1 MSTYDSNTPY
11 VVVDRYSDLEAASPA
26 KQTQLP
32 PRNPIAANPAN
43 GYVEPSQE
51 KGQPKAFGRGTWAF
65 VAIVALVS
73 ALVIGGAIGGGLGAT
88 LASCENDK
96 RNIMDQML

>member
-11 VVVDRYSDLEAASPA
+11 VVIDRYSDLEATSPA
-26 KQTQLP
+26 KQQIPAQNVLAT
-32 PRNPIAANPAN
+32 NHAN
-43 GYVEPSQE
+43 GHAEVAQE
-51 KGQPKAFGRGTWAF
+51 KGYPRSLGRGTWTF

-73 ALVIGGAIGGGLGAT
+73 AVVVGGAIGGGLGAT

-96 RNIMDQML
+96 KDIQNQLS